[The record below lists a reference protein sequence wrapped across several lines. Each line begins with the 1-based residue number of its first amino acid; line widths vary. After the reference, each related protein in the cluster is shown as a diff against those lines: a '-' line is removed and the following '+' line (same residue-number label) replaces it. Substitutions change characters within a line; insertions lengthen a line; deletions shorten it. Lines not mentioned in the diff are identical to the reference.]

1 MLITTQ
7 LSVAY
12 DPRGAGKSAN
22 LRVWAALDLAPL
34 KGDSGDTDFVAA
46 LADVSAEQLRDFER
60 GSADVD
66 LSVVAAAMTVLG
78 KLWTT
83 KARQIVQLG
92 LEIEVLGWVT
102 GSECNILRT
111 LDSKAYT
118 ELRVPPTL
126 LSTFVPSIVY
136 AVLSTATESCI
147 WLMGKKPKYLGKK
160 LFKNTISET
169 AKGQMEKAFR
179 CLIL

>member
-1 MLITTQ
+1 M
-7 LSVAY
+7 AY

-66 LSVVAAAMTVLG
+66 LSVVAAAMTVLR

-111 LDSKAYT
+111 LSATKPRFQSLYRIKGATYIVIDDCPQHCICCFIDSH
-118 ELRVPPTL
+118 
-126 LSTFVPSIVY
+126 
-136 AVLSTATESCI
+136 
-147 WLMGKKPKYLGKK
+147 
-160 LFKNTISET
+160 
-169 AKGQMEKAFR
+169 
-179 CLIL
+179 